1 MPSRA
6 TKLIANHVTLTRPG
20 RYFPDVTLRRATN
33 CAVRA
38 WRHLD
43 TKILLVWTGVISTA
57 LVLASAATAQNAL
70 ISPAGQHETVTL
82 ACNPFPPSK
91 IANNNSLP
99 GYDVEVLRA
108 AFMSRN
114 ITLITPFYPW
124 KRAYFLAET
133 GQVDGLCSCSYLPER
148 EADFLYSDI
157 LGQVRI
163 ALYST
168 RAEVL
173 EPIEKLEDATK
184 MNIGVVNGYS
194 LEATAREAN
203 LDVVIAN
210 SELTLVNLLMSRRLD
225 AALSFTAPMDYLL
238 NVGEKAI
245 ADANKIK
252 KKVIANNPYYSCI
265 SKKSER
271 AEVLLEQLNIGLKAI
286 RDNGVYDSI
295 LEKYGITSDASKFLP
310 DQSQ

>member
-1 MPSRA
+1 MTLSRPRR
-6 TKLIANHVTLTRPG
+6 N
-20 RYFPDVTLRRATN
+20 FPDVSLRRATKV
-33 CAVRA
+33 AVRQ
-38 WRHLD
+38 WHHLAA
-43 TKILLVWTGVISTA
+43 KILVVMGVVSTV
-57 LVLASAATAQNAL
+57 LGLASNPVAAQNSL

-91 IANNNSLP
+91 IANNNTLP

-114 ITLITPFYPW
+114 ISLITPFYPW

-148 EADFLYSDI
+148 EGDFLYSDV
-157 LGQVRI
+157 LGHVRI
-163 ALYST
+163 AFYST
-168 RAEVL
+168 RPEVL
-173 EPIEKLEDATK
+173 EPIEKMEDAAK
-184 MNIGVVNGYS
+184 MTVGVVNGYS

-203 LDVVIAN
+203 LDVVVAN
-210 SELTLVNLLMSRRLD
+210 SEMTLVNLLMSRRLD

-238 NVGEKAI
+238 NVGENSI

-252 KKVIANNPYYSCI
+252 TKVIANNPYYSCI
-265 SKKSER
+265 SKK
-271 AEVLLEQLNIGLKAI
+271 AEKAEILLRQLNIGLKTI
-286 RDNGVYDSI
+286 RSNGVYDGI

-310 DQSQ
+310 GQNQ